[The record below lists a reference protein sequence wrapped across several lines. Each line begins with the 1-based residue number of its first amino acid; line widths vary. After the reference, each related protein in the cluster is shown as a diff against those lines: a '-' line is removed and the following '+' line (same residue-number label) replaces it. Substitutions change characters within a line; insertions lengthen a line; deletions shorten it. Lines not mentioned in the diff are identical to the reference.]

1 MQHYA
6 LFRSQEG
13 VPWGCYPLAHAVL
26 HVLYFLIVWWH
37 NNSRL
42 VGATSLPLLNFEQ
55 CKYKAI
61 S

>member
-13 VPWGCYPLAHAVL
+13 VPWGCYPLTHAVL
-26 HVLYFLIVWWH
+26 HVLFFLKVWWH

-42 VGATSLPLLNFEQ
+42 GGATSYALLMFER